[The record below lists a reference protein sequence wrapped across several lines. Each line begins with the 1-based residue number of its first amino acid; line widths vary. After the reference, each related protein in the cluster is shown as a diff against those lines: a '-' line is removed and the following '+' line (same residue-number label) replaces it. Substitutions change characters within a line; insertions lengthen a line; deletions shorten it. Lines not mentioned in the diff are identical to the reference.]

1 MGLTYVNPSTWLF
14 YEPTNSLVMQIR
26 IGNLNVMST
35 QKQLA
40 ELFFPFGKVT
50 SSKIERS
57 DPEGHSG
64 RIGFIEMNKS
74 CGNAAIRKLH
84 LLLFMNAYIEV
95 DEVVC

>member
-1 MGLTYVNPSTWLF
+1 
-14 YEPTNSLVMQIR
+14 MQIR
-26 IGNLNVMST
+26 IGNLNVMTT

-57 DPEGHSG
+57 NPKE
-64 RIGFIEMNKS
+64 RPRRTGFIEMNNL
-74 CGNAAIRKLH
+74 CGKEAIRKLH

-95 DEVVC
+95 DEVVS